1 MGRTFSAYLRSQ
13 IYAATL
19 FVFVA
24 FLGLFAFFDLI
35 GELGELGQ
43 GNYRMPHVAAYVALL
58 LPGHIYELFPIVVLI
73 GTLYAL
79 AHMAASSEYTVMRGA
94 GLSPQQAAKTL
105 ARIGMTFVILTFIVG
120 EFVAPVAEKA
130 AQRLKLSATSGAV
143 VQDFR
148 TGLWVKDDR
157 RFVNVRE
164 VRPDTSLADVRIYE
178 FDARHRLLSIS
189 QAAGGRYVDDNLW
202 RLTDVVQTRFGASS
216 ASVQRFEQLDWQSV
230 LTPDIL
236 SVLFVLPERMS
247 AWNLF
252 QYSRHLGDNNQNAE
266 RYDIAFWKK
275 LLYPFATLVMMGLAL
290 PFAYIHSRAGGVGAK
305 VFSGIMLGVL
315 FHLLNSLFS
324 HIGLLNHWSPLL
336 SALSPSLLFVSAAV
350 LMMTWV
356 ERR

>member
-1 MGRTFSAYLRSQ
+1 
-13 IYAATL
+13 
-19 FVFVA
+19 
-24 FLGLFAFFDLI
+24 
-35 GELGELGQ
+35 
-43 GNYRMPHVAAYVALL
+43 
-58 LPGHIYELFPIVVLI
+58 
-73 GTLYAL
+73 
-79 AHMAASSEYTVMRGA
+79 
-94 GLSPQQAAKTL
+94 
-105 ARIGMTFVILTFIVG
+105 
-120 EFVAPVAEKA
+120 
-130 AQRLKLSATSGAV
+130 
-143 VQDFR
+143 
-148 TGLWVKDDR
+148 
-157 RFVNVRE
+157 
-164 VRPDTSLADVRIYE
+164 VRIYE